1 MGRSLA
7 SFTSVEA
14 LQLTYDVTAVGRF
27 CYIVVP
33 ECGCTRVYSLFS
45 LRSFG
50 ELINKVA
57 INVGR
62 NFYRNI
68 TLVSLNT

>member
-1 MGRSLA
+1 MVWSLA
-7 SFTSVEA
+7 SFTSD
-14 LQLTYDVTAVGRF
+14 DVTAVGRF

-33 ECGCTRVYSLFS
+33 ECGHTRVYSLFS

-57 INVGR
+57 I
-62 NFYRNI
+62 
-68 TLVSLNT
+68 TLTGVFIGV